1 MHTSYSAL
9 DTFKTCPLKYKYQEI
24 DKIRGPKRVEQVFG
38 TLVHSALK
46 FMFERGPLYP
56 TLDQVL
62 DHYKLG
68 WNESKEK
75 IEWTDEAA
83 KETADKLYFEEG
95 QKMIRAFYKKNSPWN
110 FNAIELESRF
120 IVRLTDEKTGLEHTV
135 GGSLDRLDKDPDADT
150 YEIIDY
156 KTGKKMPSQEQT
168 EENMQLAVYSVA
180 LLDKWKTLR
189 PEQIKTTLYFLKHND
204 KVSAT
209 MTAEKIEVAKRN
221 IIAIIREIE
230 ERRASGDFPPTPGP
244 LCDYCAYRPMCPMW
258 RHEYKKELPKDVS
271 EGEVAD
277 AIKEF
282 FDIKSEED
290 KHKKRLAELR
300 DTILTYMEKK
310 ELLRVFG
317 GGGYITKTITER
329 VSFDAD
335 KAKPI
340 LEEGGLWQA
349 ILEPDEKKIL
359 DVLPKLS
366 PELQEKLMALRETKT
381 SVMLKQTKKK
391 TLEEDE

>member
-62 DHYKLG
+62 DHYASS

-75 IEWTDEAA
+75 IEWQDDAA

-120 IVRLTDEKTGLEHTV
+120 IVRLKDDITGAEHTV
-135 GGSLDRLDKDPDADT
+135 GGSIDRLDKDPESDT

-168 EENMQLAVYSVA
+168 EENMQLAVYSIAV
-180 LLDKWKTLR
+180 LDRWPQVK
-189 PEQIKTTLYFLKHND
+189 PEQLKTTLYFLKHND
-204 KVSAT
+204 AVSVA
-209 MTAEKIEVAKRN
+209 MTAEKIENVKRN
-221 IIAIIREIE
+221 IGQVAV
-230 ERRASGDFPPTPGP
+230 GVFGQ
-244 LCDYCAYRPMCPMW
+244 L
-258 RHEYKKELPKDVS
+258 S
-271 EGEVAD
+271 ED
-277 AIKEF
+277 
-282 FDIKSEED
+282 
-290 KHKKRLAELR
+290 HKK
-300 DTILTYMEKK
+300 
-310 ELLRVFG
+310 
-317 GGGYITKTITER
+317 
-329 VSFDAD
+329 S
-335 KAKPI
+335 
-340 LEEGGLWQA
+340 WQ
-349 ILEPDEKKIL
+349 
-359 DVLPKLS
+359 
-366 PELQEKLMALRETKT
+366 
-381 SVMLKQTKKK
+381 
-391 TLEEDE
+391 